1 MINVV
6 QEYLGSVESSLYKG
20 NVVLCQAVRKILQ
33 SPVAPKSHRIVL
45 EISDKGIKMIDKA
58 SSKVSFET

>member
-1 MINVV
+1 
-6 QEYLGSVESSLYKG
+6 VESSLYKG

-33 SPVAPKSHRIVL
+33 SPVAPKSHRTVL

-58 SSKVSFET
+58 ITKVSFFVLPITFLD